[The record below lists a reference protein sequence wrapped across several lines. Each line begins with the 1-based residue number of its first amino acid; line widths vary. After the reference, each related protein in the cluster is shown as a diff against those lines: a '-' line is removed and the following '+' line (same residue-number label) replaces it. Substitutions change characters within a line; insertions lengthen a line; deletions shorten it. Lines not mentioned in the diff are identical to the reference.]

1 MKNITKIILLSI
13 VMLLLCSGCDLFQKN
28 NDHLMMDKP
37 ALKITEDIDKTVKT
51 INEETKKIDEKT
63 ESISENAQEIYDTAV
78 IIQPKLPEESK
89 KEIDPHLE
97 TIKKDS
103 KSIIKDTQEITEATM
118 AIKATEDVLEG
129 TKEEANKA
137 NKALTTL
144 IKDNEKLKEEL
155 KEAKEAK
162 NSQLH
167 RTLQWIIAGCVVG
180 CGAFIVLFFFTG
192 SKGGLLA
199 AGGCGLVLV
208 IAIFVDMYI
217 AWLAIGGGVLL
228 LAMVGWLLYNIYV
241 KNKAFNEVVDTV
253 EVTKDNMTDED
264 VKKVFGED
272 GQTGIMDSIQSPET
286 IALVKKA
293 KSGIGGLWSYA
304 KNKKTNGDT
313 SNEDTLIV
321 ETPA

>member
-1 MKNITKIILLSI
+1 MKTITKTILLSI
-13 VMLLLCSGCDLFQKN
+13 LMLLFCSGCNGWIKN
-28 NDHLMMDKP
+28 DDHLMMDKP
-37 ALKITEDIDKTVKT
+37 ALKITEDINKTVKT

-63 ESISENAQEIYDTAV
+63 ESISENAQDIYDTAV
-78 IIQPKLPEESK
+78 MIQPILPDESK

-97 TIKKDS
+97 NIKEDS
-103 KSIIKDTQEITEATM
+103 KSIIKDSQEIMEATM
-118 AIKATEDVLEG
+118 AIKATGEVLEG

-144 IKDNEKLKEEL
+144 VKNNEKLKEEL
-155 KEAKEAK
+155 KKAKEAK

-180 CGAFIVLFFFTG
+180 CGAFIVLFFLTG

-217 AWLAIGGGVLL
+217 AWLAIAGGIIL
-228 LAMVGWLLYNIYV
+228 LAMVGVLLYNIYV
-241 KNKAFNEVVDTV
+241 KNKAFKEVVNTV
-253 EVTKDNMTDED
+253 EVTRDNMTEED
-264 VKKVFGED
+264 LKKVFGEN

-286 IALVKKA
+286 MALVKKA

-304 KNKKTNGDT
+304 KNKNGTEGTNSTEKKT
-313 SNEDTLIV
+313 
-321 ETPA
+321 